1 MSSKGPVKKIA
12 RRPSRPPGRPRCA
25 ETCAAIRRAALDLLE
40 EVGFAALTVEGIA
53 ARAGVGKATLYRWWP
68 NKAGVVMDSFLD
80 AYGGCSTFPDTGCVR
95 EDLRQQLRLAVL
107 LLTGPKGRAIAALL
121 GGLRTTPELAE
132 AFRTRWLRP
141 RREEAR
147 RALARGVERGQV
159 RRDVDYDAAVD
170 ALYGPL
176 YFRLLTGHAPLNRA
190 FADALTETVMAGI
203 IH

>member
-1 MSSKGPVKKIA
+1 MSSKAPVKKTT
-12 RRPSRPPGRPRCA
+12 PQPTRPPGRPRCV
-25 ETCAAIRRAALDLLE
+25 ETCAAIRRAALEMLE
-40 EVGFAALTVEGIA
+40 QVGFAALTVEGIA
-53 ARAGVGKATLYRWWP
+53 ARAGVGKTTLYRWWP
-68 NKAGVVMDSFLD
+68 NKAGVVMDAFLD
-80 AYGGCSTFPDTGCVR
+80 AYGGCSPFPDTGCVR
-95 EDLRQQLRLAVL
+95 EDLRQQLRLAVQL
-107 LLTGPKGRAIAALL
+107 LVGPKGRAVAALL

-147 RALARGVERGQV
+147 RTLLRGVERGQV

-203 IH
+203 VS